1 MLTVTTE
8 MRCGEKCWKSS
19 VVFKPEDMYEERI
32 RGWMH
37 LFELSLVR
45 ALLKSDLVKLTD
57 ETRELVEA
65 DRAVV

>member
-1 MLTVTTE
+1 
-8 MRCGEKCWKSS
+8 
-19 VVFKPEDMYEERI
+19 MYEERI